1 MNQKSNL
8 LINCYASKF
17 LCEISPHLDV
27 AIQIRKINLRW
38 SEDHCIFPLRR
49 QKFKEIKNIYGSPSP
64 YSKLAAPDDYMEYR
78 NDTFKISQGEN
89 ASCP

>member
-1 MNQKSNL
+1 MHRSFCVKFHL
-8 LINCYASKF
+8 KFHLISMWRSK
-17 LCEISPHLDV
+17 LGKLEMV
-27 AIQIRKINLRW
+27 G
-38 SEDHCIFPLRR
+38 EDHCIFPLRR